1 MPIVGVKARKIL
13 KWGGGR
19 SIKDV
24 DAEEVGRIVKEACK
38 GEPFCKEDEKRK
50 LYGLQP
56 YDPSKLLHYP
66 QSHLAKIEYNDKYN
80 KATALYRPHFQ
91 AEI

>member
-1 MPIVGVKARKIL
+1 M
-13 KWGGGR
+13 
-19 SIKDV
+19 
-24 DAEEVGRIVKEACK
+24 GRIVKEVCG
-38 GEPFCKEDEKRK
+38 GEGFCKEDENENSIDYK
-50 LYGLQP
+50 P

-80 KATALYRPHFQ
+80 KAILSYRSLSTALS